1 MKNLLGTIGFFVF
14 ICGGMALAEFVGEHF
29 ATEAGVI
36 LLVAT
41 FYGLYRAG
49 RFFWNMR

>member
-1 MKNLLGTIGFFVF
+1 MKELLQVIGFFFF
-14 ICGGMALAEFVGEHF
+14 ICVGMAIAEFVGEHF

-36 LLVAT
+36 LLVGT

-49 RFFWNMR
+49 RYFWNMR